1 LTHSLALALK
11 NAFRNR
17 RRSFVTLAA
26 IALGL
31 AAINLFSGYIAN
43 VYAGLEQQAVMGERL
58 GHLTIFRRGFLL
70 EGKLKPKRYLFTP
83 EQTRRLEALVLR
95 EPGTKLVSPRLSLNG
110 LISNGEASTV
120 FIGEG
125 IVAEHND
132 TLGAADAGDA
142 SGRLERHRQAG
153 VAVSSDLA
161 KLLNL
166 HKGET
171 FSLLAST
178 IDGQAN
184 AVDADVVDIF
194 NTGSAGTN
202 DKFVLTTLGLAQSL
216 MNTDSVERF
225 IVLLDSAALT
235 EQVKLDLSRRL
246 RAEGFDIEIRTW
258 QEMSSFY
265 TQVKGLFDMIFSFI
279 ASIVLVISA
288 MSVAN
293 TMSMAV
299 VERTREIGTLRA
311 LGLSNAGVVRLFA
324 LEGLWIALLG
334 ALLGLVVT
342 LVAACAI
349 NASGIGYT
357 PPNSSSRV
365 LLQVDLDWLRMGAI
379 ALAVSFFAVLCAA
392 YPAYRA
398 TRIEVVDALSF
409 V

>member
-1 LTHSLALALK
+1 
-11 NAFRNR
+11 
-17 RRSFVTLAA
+17 
-26 IALGL
+26 
-31 AAINLFSGYIAN
+31 
-43 VYAGLEQQAVMGERL
+43 
-58 GHLTIFRRGFLL
+58 
-70 EGKLKPKRYLFTP
+70 
-83 EQTRRLEALVLR
+83 
-95 EPGTKLVSPRLSLNG
+95 
-110 LISNGEASTV
+110 
-120 FIGEG
+120 
-125 IVAEHND
+125 
-132 TLGAADAGDA
+132 
-142 SGRLERHRQAG
+142 
-153 VAVSSDLA
+153 
-161 KLLNL
+161 
-166 HKGET
+166 
-171 FSLLAST
+171 
-178 IDGQAN
+178 
-184 AVDADVVDIF
+184 
-194 NTGSAGTN
+194 
-202 DKFVLTTLGLAQSL
+202 
-216 MNTDSVERF
+216 
-225 IVLLDSAALT
+225 
-235 EQVKLDLSRRL
+235 L

-258 QEMSSFY
+258 QDMSSFY

-324 LEGLWIALLG
+324 FEGLWIALLG

-365 LLQVDLDWLRMGAI
+365 LLEVDLDWLRMGAI
-379 ALAVSFFAVLCAA
+379 AFAVSFFAVLCAA

>member
-1 LTHSLALALK
+1 MHSLVLALK

-58 GHLTIFRRGFLL
+58 GHLTIFKRGFEL
-70 EGKLKPKRYLFTP
+70 EGKLHPKRFLFSP
-83 EQTRRLEALVLR
+83 EETKKIDALILR

-110 LISNGEASTV
+110 LISNGNASTV

-125 IVAEHND
+125 IVADHND
-132 TLGAADAGDA
+132 KLGAALEGD
-142 SGRLERHRQAG
+142 SGGHLDPHSDAG

-161 KLLNL
+161 KLLDL
-166 HKGET
+166 KKGET

-202 DKFVLTTLGLAQSL
+202 DKYVLTTLALAQSL
-216 MNTDSVERF
+216 MNT
-225 IVLLDSAALT
+225 
-235 EQVKLDLSRRL
+235 EQVKLQLSHRL
-246 RAEGFDIEIRTW
+246 RAAGFDVEIRTW

-299 VERTREIGTLRA
+299 IERTREIGTLRA
-311 LGLSNAGVVRLFA
+311 LGLTNAGVVRLFA
-324 LEGLWIALLG
+324 FEGFWIALLG
-334 ALLGLVVT
+334 CLLGLIVT
-342 LVAACAI
+342 IIAALCI
-349 NASGIGYT
+349 NASGIGYM
-357 PPNSSSRV
+357 PPNSSDRV
-365 LLQVDLDWLRMGAI
+365 LLQVDLDWIRMGGI

-398 TRIEVVDALSF
+398 TRVEVVDALSF

>member
-1 LTHSLALALK
+1 MHSLVLALK

-58 GHLTIFRRGFLL
+58 GHLTIFKRGFLL

-83 EQTRRLEALVLR
+83 EETSRIEALILR
-95 EPGTKLVSPRLSLNG
+95 QPGTKLVSPRLSLNG

-132 TLGAADAGDA
+132 MLGAAEEGDAGGHLD
-142 SGRLERHRQAG
+142 RHRQAG

-161 KLLNL
+161 TLLNL
-166 HKGET
+166 KKGET

-202 DKFVLTTLGLAQSL
+202 DKYVLTSLALAQSL

-225 IVLLDSAALT
+225 IVLLENAAMT
-235 EQVKLDLSRRL
+235 QKVKLDLNRRL
-246 RAEGFDIEIRTW
+246 RAEGFDVEIRTW

-311 LGLSNAGVVRLFA
+311 LGLSDAGVVRLFA
-324 LEGLWIALLG
+324 FEGLWIALLG
-334 ALLGLVVT
+334 CVLGFFIT
-342 LVAACAI
+342 LIAAWAI
-349 NASGIGYT
+349 NASGIGYI
-357 PPNSSSRV
+357 PPNSSYRV
-365 LLQVDLDWLRMGAI
+365 LLQIDLDWLRMGAI
-379 ALAVSFFAVLCAA
+379 ALAVSFFAVLCAT

>member
-1 LTHSLALALK
+1 MHSLVLALR

-26 IALGL
+26 IAFGL

-58 GHLTIFRRGFLL
+58 GHLTIFKRGFQL
-70 EGKLKPKRYLFTP
+70 EGKLHPKRYLFTP
-83 EQTRRLEALVLR
+83 EETAKIEALILR

-125 IVAEHND
+125 IVADHND
-132 TLGAADAGDA
+132 RLGATLDGDAG
-142 SGRLERHRQAG
+142 GRLDSHRDAG

-166 HKGET
+166 KKGET

-202 DKFVLTTLGLAQSL
+202 DKYVLTTLALAQSL
-216 MNTDSVERF
+216 MNTESVERF
-225 IVLLDSAALT
+225 IVLLDNAGLT
-235 EQVKLDLSRRL
+235 EKLKLDLSRDL
-246 RAEGFDIEIRTW
+246 RAEGFDVEIRTW

-299 VERTREIGTLRA
+299 IERTREIGTLRA
-311 LGLSNAGVVRLFA
+311 LGLTNTGVVRLFA
-324 LEGLWIALLG
+324 FEGFWIALLG
-334 ALLGLVVT
+334 CLLGLVIT
-342 LVAACAI
+342 IVAALSI

-357 PPNSSSRV
+357 PPNSSDRV
-365 LLQVDLDWLRMGAI
+365 LLQIDLDWLRMGGI

-398 TRIEVVDALSF
+398 TRVEVVDALSF

>member
-1 LTHSLALALK
+1 MHSLVLALR

-26 IALGL
+26 IAFGL

-58 GHLTIFRRGFLL
+58 GHLTIFKRGFQL
-70 EGKLKPKRYLFTP
+70 EGKLHPKRYLFTP
-83 EQTRRLEALVLR
+83 EETAKIEALILR

-125 IVAEHND
+125 IVADHND
-132 TLGAADAGDA
+132 RLGATLDGDAG
-142 SGRLERHRQAG
+142 GRLDSHRDAG

-166 HKGET
+166 KKGET

-194 NTGSAGTN
+194 NTGSAATN
-202 DKFVLTTLGLAQSL
+202 DKYVLTTLALAQSL
-216 MNTDSVERF
+216 MNTESVERF
-225 IVLLDSAALT
+225 IVLLDNAGLT
-235 EQVKLDLSRRL
+235 EKLKLDLSRDL
-246 RAEGFDIEIRTW
+246 RAEGFDVEIRTW

-299 VERTREIGTLRA
+299 IERTREIGTLRA
-311 LGLSNAGVVRLFA
+311 LGLTNTGVVRLFA
-324 LEGLWIALLG
+324 FEGFWIALLG
-334 ALLGLVVT
+334 CLLGLVIT
-342 LVAACAI
+342 IVAALSI

-357 PPNSSSRV
+357 PPNSSDRV
-365 LLQVDLDWLRMGAI
+365 LLQIDLDWLRMGGI

-398 TRIEVVDALSF
+398 TRVEVVDALSF

>member
-1 LTHSLALALK
+1 MHSLVLALK

-83 EQTRRLEALVLR
+83 EETRRLQTLILR
-95 EPGTKLVSPRLSLNG
+95 EPGTKLLSPRLSLNG

-125 IVAEHND
+125 IVPEHND
-132 TLGAADAGDA
+132 MLGAADEGDTG
-142 SGRLERHRQAG
+142 GRLDPNRPAG

-166 HKGET
+166 RKGET

-202 DKFVLTTLGLAQSL
+202 DKYVLTSLALAQSL
-216 MNTDSVERF
+216 MNTDAVERV
-225 IVLLDSAALT
+225 IVLLDNAGMT
-235 EQVKLDLSRRL
+235 EKVKLDLSRRL
-246 RAEGFDIEIRTW
+246 RAAGFDVEIRTW

-311 LGLSNAGVVRLFA
+311 LGSTSAGVVRLFA
-324 LEGLWIALLG
+324 FEGLWIALLG
-334 ALLGLVVT
+334 CLLGLVVT
-342 LVAACAI
+342 LVAASAI
-349 NASGIGYT
+349 NASGIGYI
-357 PPNSSSRV
+357 PPNSSDRV
-365 LLQVDLDWLRMGAI
+365 LLQIDLDWLRMGAI

-398 TRIEVVDALSF
+398 TRVEIVDALSF

>member
-1 LTHSLALALK
+1 MHSLVLALR

-26 IALGL
+26 IAFGL

-58 GHLTIFRRGFLL
+58 GHLTIFKRGFQL
-70 EGKLKPKRYLFTP
+70 EGKLHPKRYLFTP
-83 EQTRRLEALVLR
+83 EETAKIEALILR

-125 IVAEHND
+125 IVADHND
-132 TLGAADAGDA
+132 KLGATLDGDAG
-142 SGRLERHRQAG
+142 GRLDSHRDAG

-166 HKGET
+166 KKGET

-202 DKFVLTTLGLAQSL
+202 DKYVLTTLALAQSL
-216 MNTDSVERF
+216 MNTESVERF
-225 IVLLDSAALT
+225 IVLLDNAGLT
-235 EQVKLDLSRRL
+235 EKLKLDLSRQI
-246 RAEGFDIEIRTW
+246 RAEGFDVEIRTW

-299 VERTREIGTLRA
+299 IERTREIGTLRA
-311 LGLSNAGVVRLFA
+311 LGLTNTGVVRLFA
-324 LEGLWIALLG
+324 FEGFWIALLG
-334 ALLGLVVT
+334 CLLGLVIT
-342 LVAACAI
+342 IVAALSI

-357 PPNSSSRV
+357 PPNSSDRV
-365 LLQVDLDWLRMGAI
+365 LLQIDLDWLRMGGI

-398 TRIEVVDALSF
+398 TRVEVVDALSF

>member
-1 LTHSLALALK
+1 MHSLVLALR

-26 IALGL
+26 IAFGL

-58 GHLTIFRRGFLL
+58 GHLTIFKRGFQL
-70 EGKLKPKRYLFTP
+70 EGKLHPKRYLFTP
-83 EQTRRLEALVLR
+83 EETAKIEALILR

-125 IVAEHND
+125 IVADHND
-132 TLGAADAGDA
+132 KLGATLDGDAG
-142 SGRLERHRQAG
+142 GRLDSHRDAG

-166 HKGET
+166 KKGET

-202 DKFVLTTLGLAQSL
+202 DKYVLTTLALAQSL
-216 MNTDSVERF
+216 MNTESVERF
-225 IVLLDSAALT
+225 IVLLDNAGLT
-235 EQVKLDLSRRL
+235 EKSKLDLSRQM
-246 RAEGFDIEIRTW
+246 RAEGFDVEIRTW

-299 VERTREIGTLRA
+299 IERTREIGTLRA
-311 LGLSNAGVVRLFA
+311 LGLTNTGVVRLFA
-324 LEGLWIALLG
+324 FEGFWIALLG
-334 ALLGLVVT
+334 CLLGLVIT
-342 LVAACAI
+342 IVAALSI

-357 PPNSSSRV
+357 PPNSSDRV
-365 LLQVDLDWLRMGAI
+365 LLQIDLDWLRMGGI

-398 TRIEVVDALSF
+398 TRVEVVDALSF

>member
-1 LTHSLALALK
+1 MHSLVLALK

-58 GHLTIFRRGFLL
+58 GHLTIFKRGFEL
-70 EGKLKPKRYLFTP
+70 EGKLHPKRFLFSP
-83 EQTRRLEALVLR
+83 EETKKIDALILR

-110 LISNGEASTV
+110 LISNGNASTV

-125 IVAEHND
+125 IVADHND
-132 TLGAADAGDA
+132 KLGAALEGD
-142 SGRLERHRQAG
+142 SGGHLDPHRDAG

-161 KLLNL
+161 KLLDL
-166 HKGET
+166 KKGET

-202 DKFVLTTLGLAQSL
+202 DKYVLTTLALAQSL
-216 MNTDSVERF
+216 MNTESVERF
-225 IVLLDSAALT
+225 IVLLDNASLT
-235 EQVKLDLSRRL
+235 EQVKLQLSHRL
-246 RAEGFDIEIRTW
+246 WAAGFDVEIRTW

-299 VERTREIGTLRA
+299 IERTREIGTLRA
-311 LGLSNAGVVRLFA
+311 LGLTNAGVVRLFA
-324 LEGLWIALLG
+324 FEGFWIALLG
-334 ALLGLVVT
+334 CLLGLIVT
-342 LVAACAI
+342 IIAALCI
-349 NASGIGYT
+349 NASGIGYM
-357 PPNSSSRV
+357 PPNSSDRV
-365 LLQVDLDWLRMGAI
+365 LLQVDLDWIRMGGI

-398 TRIEVVDALSF
+398 TRVEVVDALSF

>member
-1 LTHSLALALK
+1 
-11 NAFRNR
+11 
-17 RRSFVTLAA
+17 
-26 IALGL
+26 
-31 AAINLFSGYIAN
+31 
-43 VYAGLEQQAVMGERL
+43 
-58 GHLTIFRRGFLL
+58 
-70 EGKLKPKRYLFTP
+70 
-83 EQTRRLEALVLR
+83 
-95 EPGTKLVSPRLSLNG
+95 
-110 LISNGEASTV
+110 
-120 FIGEG
+120 
-125 IVAEHND
+125 
-132 TLGAADAGDA
+132 
-142 SGRLERHRQAG
+142 
-153 VAVSSDLA
+153 VSSDLA
-161 KLLNL
+161 TLLNL

-202 DKFVLTTLGLAQSL
+202 DKYVLTTLGLAQSL

-235 EQVKLDLSRRL
+235 EKVKLDLSRRL
-246 RAEGFDIEIRTW
+246 PAEGFDIEIRTW

-293 TMSMAV
+293 TMSMVV
-299 VERTREIGTLRA
+299 VECTREIGTLRA
-311 LGLSNAGVVRLFA
+311 LGLSNAGVVWLFA
-324 LEGLWIALLG
+324 FEGLWIALLG
-334 ALLGLVVT
+334 SLLGLVVT
-342 LVAACAI
+342 LVAGCAI

-357 PPNSSSRV
+357 PPNSSYRV
-365 LLQVDLDWLRMGAI
+365 LLQIDLDWPRMGAI

>member
-1 LTHSLALALK
+1 MHSLVLALR

-26 IALGL
+26 IAFGL

-58 GHLTIFRRGFLL
+58 GHLTIFKRGFQL
-70 EGKLKPKRYLFTP
+70 EGKLHPKRYLFTP
-83 EQTRRLEALVLR
+83 EETAKIEALILR

-125 IVAEHND
+125 IVADHND
-132 TLGAADAGDA
+132 KLGATLDGDAG
-142 SGRLERHRQAG
+142 GRLDSHRDAG

-166 HKGET
+166 KKGET

-202 DKFVLTTLGLAQSL
+202 DKYVLTTLALAQSL
-216 MNTDSVERF
+216 MNTESVERF
-225 IVLLDSAALT
+225 IVLLDNAGLT
-235 EQVKLDLSRRL
+235 EKLKLDLSRDL
-246 RAEGFDIEIRTW
+246 RAEGFDVEIRTW

-299 VERTREIGTLRA
+299 IERTREIGTLRA
-311 LGLSNAGVVRLFA
+311 LGLTNTGVVRLFA
-324 LEGLWIALLG
+324 FEGFWIALLG
-334 ALLGLVVT
+334 CLLGLVIT
-342 LVAACAI
+342 IVAALSI

-357 PPNSSSRV
+357 PPNSSDRV
-365 LLQVDLDWLRMGAI
+365 LLQIDLDWLRMGGI

-398 TRIEVVDALSF
+398 TRVEVVDALSF

>member
-1 LTHSLALALK
+1 MHSLALALR

-26 IALGL
+26 IAFGL

-58 GHLTIFRRGFLL
+58 GHLTIFKRGFDL
-70 EGKLKPKRYLFTP
+70 EGKLYPKRFLFTP
-83 EQTRRLEALVLR
+83 EEAKKLEALVMR
-95 EPGTKLVSPRLSLNG
+95 EPGAKLVSPRLSLNG
-110 LISNGEASTV
+110 LISNGNASTI

-125 IVAEHND
+125 IVADHND
-132 TLGAADAGDA
+132 PLGASLDGDTG
-142 SGRLERHRQAG
+142 GRLDARRDAG

-161 KLLNL
+161 KLLDL
-166 HKGET
+166 KKGET

-202 DKFVLTTLGLAQSL
+202 DKYVLTTLALAQSL
-216 MNTDSVERF
+216 MNTESVERF
-225 IVLLDSAALT
+225 IVLLDNAGLTDHVKHALS
-235 EQVKLDLSRRL
+235 ERL
-246 RAEGFDIEIRTW
+246 RAAGFDVEIRTW
-258 QEMSSFY
+258 QDMSSFY

-299 VERTREIGTLRA
+299 IERTREIGTLRA
-311 LGLSNAGVVRLFA
+311 LGLTNAGVVRLFA
-324 LEGLWIALLG
+324 FEGFWIALLG
-334 ALLGLVVT
+334 CVLGLVVT
-342 LVAACAI
+342 IIAALCI

-357 PPNSSSRV
+357 PPNSSDRV

-398 TRIEVVDALSF
+398 TRVEIVDALSF

>member
-1 LTHSLALALK
+1 MHSLILALR

-58 GHLTIFRRGFLL
+58 GHLTIFKRGFQL
-70 EGKLKPKRYLFTP
+70 EGKLHPKRFLFTP
-83 EQTRRLEALVLR
+83 EETKKIDTLILL
-95 EPGTKLVSPRLSLNG
+95 EPGTKLVSPRLSING
-110 LISNGEASTV
+110 LISNGNASTV

-125 IVAEHND
+125 IVADHND
-132 TLGAADAGDA
+132 KLGATLEGD
-142 SGRLERHRQAG
+142 SGGRLDVHRDAG

-166 HKGET
+166 KKGET

-178 IDGQAN
+178 LDGQAN

-202 DKFVLTTLGLAQSL
+202 DKYVLTTLALAQSL
-216 MNTDSVERF
+216 MNTESVERF
-225 IVLLDSAALT
+225 VVLLDNASLT
-235 EQVKLDLSRRL
+235 EQVKLQLGDRL
-246 RAEGFDIEIRTW
+246 RAAGFDVEIRTW

-299 VERTREIGTLRA
+299 IERTREIGTLRA
-311 LGLSNAGVVRLFA
+311 LGLTDAGVVRLFA
-324 LEGLWIALLG
+324 FEGFWIALLG
-334 ALLGLVVT
+334 CLLGLVVT
-342 LVAACAI
+342 IIAALCI
-349 NASGIGYT
+349 NASGIGYM
-357 PPNSSSRV
+357 PPNSSDRV
-365 LLQVDLDWLRMGAI
+365 LLQVDLDWLRMGGI

-398 TRIEVVDALSF
+398 TRVEVVDALSF

>member
-1 LTHSLALALK
+1 MHSLVLALK

-43 VYAGLEQQAVMGERL
+43 VYAGLEQQAVTGERL
-58 GHLTIFRRGFLL
+58 GHLTIFKRGFLL

-83 EQTRRLEALVLR
+83 EETRKIEELIMR
-95 EPGTKLVSPRLSLNG
+95 EPGAKLVSPRLSLNG

-125 IVAEHND
+125 IVAEHD
-132 TLGAADAGDA
+132 DMLGAASAGDA
-142 SGRLERHRQAG
+142 GGHLQRDREAG

-166 HKGET
+166 RKGET

-202 DKFVLTTLGLAQSL
+202 DKYVLTTLALAQSL

-225 IVLLDSAALT
+225 VVLLDNAGLT
-235 EQVKLDLSRRL
+235 DKVKQGLNHRL
-246 RAEGFDIEIRTW
+246 RAGGFDVEIRTW

-311 LGLSNAGVVRLFA
+311 LGLTNAGVVRLFA
-324 LEGLWIALLG
+324 FEGLWIALLG
-334 ALLGLVVT
+334 CLSGLVIT
-342 LVAACAI
+342 ILAAFAI

-357 PPNSSSRV
+357 PPNSSYRV

>member
-1 LTHSLALALK
+1 MHALLLALK
-11 NAFRNR
+11 NVFRNR

-26 IALGL
+26 IAFGL
-31 AAINLFSGYIAN
+31 TAINLFSGYISN

-70 EGKLKPKRYLFTP
+70 EGKLNPKRYLFTP
-83 EQTRRLEALVLR
+83 DDTRKIEALIHR
-95 EPGTKLVSPRLSLNG
+95 EPGVKLISPRLSLNG
-110 LISNGEASTV
+110 LISNGEASTI

-125 IVAEHND
+125 IVPRHND
-132 TLGAADAGDA
+132 LLGAGGTDDSG
-142 SGRLERHRQAG
+142 GRLDAKHDAG

-166 HKGET
+166 KKGDT

-178 IDGQAN
+178 LDGQAN

-202 DKFVLTTLGLAQSL
+202 DKYVLTTLALAQSL
-216 MNTDSVERF
+216 MNTGSVERLV
-225 IVLLDSAALT
+225 VLLDDAALT
-235 EQVKLDLSRRL
+235 DRVRLDLARQL
-246 RAEGFDIEIRTW
+246 RDAGFDVEIKTW
-258 QEMSSFY
+258 KELSSFY
-265 TQVKGLFDMIFSFI
+265 SQVRQLFDMIFSFI

-311 LGLSNAGVVRLFA
+311 LGLTNAGVVRLFS

-334 ALLGLVVT
+334 CAAGFAITVLAAL
-342 LVAACAI
+342 AI
-349 NASGIGYT
+349 NASGIGYV
-357 PPNSSSRV
+357 PPNSSYRV
-365 LLQVDLDWLRMGAI
+365 LLQVDLDWPRMLLI

-392 YPAYRA
+392 WPAYRA

>member
-1 LTHSLALALK
+1 MHSLVLALK

-17 RRSFVTLAA
+17 RRSFVTLTA

-31 AAINLFSGYIAN
+31 AAINLFSGYISN

-58 GHLTIFRRGFLL
+58 GHLTIFKRGFLL
-70 EGKLKPKRYLFTP
+70 EGKLHPKRYLFTP
-83 EQTRRLEALVLR
+83 EETKKIEALILR
-95 EPGTKLVSPRLSLNG
+95 EPGTQLVSPRLSLNG

-125 IVAEHND
+125 IVADHND
-132 TLGAADAGDA
+132 KLGALDDGD
-142 SGRLERHRQAG
+142 SGGRLDLHRDAG

-166 HKGET
+166 RKGDT

-178 IDGQAN
+178 FDGQAN

-202 DKFVLTTLGLAQSL
+202 DKYVLTTLALAQSL
-216 MNTDSVERF
+216 MNTESVERF
-225 IVLLDSAALT
+225 IVLLDNAGLT
-235 EQVKLDLSRRL
+235 EKAKVDLSRRL
-246 RAEGFDIEIRTW
+246 RDAGFDVEIRTW

-299 VERTREIGTLRA
+299 IERTREIGTLRA
-311 LGLSNAGVVRLFA
+311 LGLTNAGVVRLFA
-324 LEGLWIALLG
+324 FEGFWIALLG
-334 ALLGLVVT
+334 SVLGLVVT
-342 LVAACAI
+342 IVAALSI
-349 NASGIGYT
+349 NAAGIGYV
-357 PPNSSSRV
+357 PPNSSDRV
-365 LLQVDLDWLRMGAI
+365 LLQVDLDWIRMGGI

-398 TRIEVVDALSF
+398 TRVEVVDALSF